1 VVVDLLGFRTGFHE
15 GGRLIMSVFGG
26 RKHEF
31 GRGRDTGPEIVFEL
45 VDDVLSVA
53 ENLRQ
58 LSFFGSVHYL
68 NKSVIKLFN
77 SDQ

>member
-1 VVVDLLGFRTGFHE
+1 MVVDLLGFRTGFHE
-15 GGRLIMSVFGG
+15 GRRLIMSVFG
-26 RKHEF
+26 
-31 GRGRDTGPEIVFEL
+31 GRDTGPEIVFEL